1 MKTLQ
6 IIAAVLIATASVS
19 SAQFTLPTL
28 PQRQGTIEEMWT
40 QPDPP
45 TAAVPVM
52 LHVRMNH
59 HLQFDK
65 SETQAMVSMI
75 TVKLYWKASAI
86 GGIGPGSQ
94 QSVSLGTLAAGRYTV
109 YVQSFYEGR
118 FADMEHLSLQV
129 TPGNGESDCLE
140 EVYIVP
146 ESPTASSPVT
156 LHVKGKW
163 PTSGY
168 KQTALV
174 KSTINNQI
182 TVSMYWTSPTGQ
194 VIQVETPYH
203 KTTSLGPLMEGTA
216 HLIVRC
222 YLDNVSK
229 ATEIMTFEVAP
240 GSGGWWPWDGWP
252 F

>member
-1 MKTLQ
+1 MRTLQ
-6 IIAAVLIATASVS
+6 IIAAVLIATATVS
-19 SAQFTLPTL
+19 SAQLVMPTL
-28 PQRQGTIEEMWT
+28 PQREGTIQEMWT

-59 HLQFDK
+59 RLQFDK
-65 SETQAMVSMI
+65 SETQATLTMI

-94 QSVSLGTLAAGRYTV
+94 QAVSLGKLAAGRYTV

-129 TPGNGESDCLE
+129 TENQNGSDCLE

-146 ESPTASSPVT
+146 ENPTASGPVT
-156 LHVKGKW
+156 LHVKGTW

-168 KQTALV
+168 RQTGWV

-194 VIQVETPYH
+194 VLQVETPYH
-203 KTTSLGPLMEGTA
+203 KTTSLGPLMEGIA
-216 HLIVRC
+216 HLTVRC
-222 YLDNVSK
+222 YLDNMSK
-229 ATEIMTFEVAP
+229 ATEILTFEVAP
-240 GSGGWWPWDGWP
+240 GSGGWPWDGWP

>member
-6 IIAAVLIATASVS
+6 IIAAVLIATTTVS
-19 SAQFTLPTL
+19 SAQFVMPTL
-28 PQRQGTIEEMWT
+28 PQREGTIQEMWT
-40 QPDPP
+40 QPAPP
-45 TAAVPVM
+45 TTASPVM
-52 LHVRMNH
+52 LYVRMNH
-59 HLQFDK
+59 RLQFDK
-65 SETQAMVSMI
+65 SETQATLHMI

-94 QSVSLGTLAAGRYTV
+94 QSVSLGALPAGRYTV
-109 YVQSFYEGR
+109 HVQSFYEGR
-118 FADMEHLSLQV
+118 FADMEHLSFQV
-129 TPGNGESDCLE
+129 TKSDGPPNGCIE

-146 ESPTASSPVT
+146 ENPTTSGPVT
-156 LHVKGKW
+156 LHVKGTW

-168 KQTALV
+168 RQIGWV

-194 VIQVETPYH
+194 VLQVETPYH
-203 KTTSLGPLMEGTA
+203 KTTSLGPLLEGTA
-216 HLIVRC
+216 HLVVRC

-229 ATEIMTFEVAP
+229 ATEILTFEVAP
-240 GSGGWWPWDGWP
+240 GTGGWPWDGWP